1 MGKRR
6 GNRVA
11 SGYALLCLLIQTM
24 DLLRFN
30 QFVSTTLTPGLSA
43 SCLRGARRGGVRA
56 AYGSGGRPR
65 GPIVFF
71 AVVVAVVGIAWLL
84 PKWNGSIFPV
94 LYDGMSPFFQERSS
108 APYAR
113 NRAFGAGAPHVAG
126 KTGRL
131 GRCAVCGGVVILSSL
146 IQATSVGVLG
156 DFSGMVLFPY
166 YTAVTAAQVSI
177 LQRLDIVAAA
187 VWLAALLIKTAFIGV
202 LYLHCVGRMLGD
214 KARLPAAVA
223 GGAAVTV
230 AGLFLGGFI
239 LQQERWFI
247 WIVSAVLLGIFA
259 VLLPLI
265 LTAAVGGGVSVSS
278 GRGQRRRRYEKGS
291 RVGSIGLLFVLIIAV
306 ALLPSCRERP
316 RSTTG
321 WWSRPSGSTIRKGNA
336 AFPFRRSRC

>member
-1 MGKRR
+1 MPRTLEI
-6 GNRVA
+6 
-11 SGYALLCLLIQTM
+11 ALL
-24 DLLRFN
+24 
-30 QFVSTTLTPGLSA
+30 GLA
-43 SCLRGARRGGVRA
+43 
-56 AYGSGGRPR
+56 
-65 GPIVFF
+65 
-71 AVVVAVVGIAWLL
+71 L
-84 PKWNGSIFPV
+84 P
-94 LYDGMSPFFQERSS
+94 Y
-108 APYAR
+108 
-113 NRAFGAGAPHVAG
+113 VAG
-126 KTGRL
+126 KNGTAKAGAL
-131 GRCAVCGGVVILSSL
+131 FAAGVVILSSL

-265 LTAAVGGGVSVSS
+265 LTAAG
-278 GRGQRRRRYEKGS
+278 RRRRI
-291 RVGSIGLLFVLIIAV
+291 RI
-306 ALLPSCRERP
+306 ERA
-316 RSTTG
+316 RTEEASV
-321 WWSRPSGSTIRKGNA
+321 
-336 AFPFRRSRC
+336 